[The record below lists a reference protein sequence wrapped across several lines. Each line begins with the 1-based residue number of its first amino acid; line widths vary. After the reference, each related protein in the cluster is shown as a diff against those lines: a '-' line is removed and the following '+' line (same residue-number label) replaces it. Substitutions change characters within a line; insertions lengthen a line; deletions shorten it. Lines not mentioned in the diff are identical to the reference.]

1 MAKYSKTA
9 DLTLAQSRAAA
20 SEYVRGASEAPRV
33 HGTTSSHWGKLPRFK
48 NQFFVGFAYSDLT
61 NSPANLKENIEL
73 TYKVRTIDAPRFEID
88 TETLNQYNKSRIL
101 PMKINYQPINII
113 FWDDRSNLIKDFW
126 DKNYKF
132 YFKDSSGKSDL
143 NYVQTV
149 SDKIVDSKLGVAG
162 GTEPAYD
169 HFGYNMANKFE
180 RKNLY
185 AYLSLYLTAGGNFF
199 RTDIV
204 NPFLQ
209 SMQNDNFSQESSGE
223 LAQITTTWGYEAIVY
238 YDAGKIEDE
247 PPLVAMLDNTIF
259 NRVGNSP
266 IVNQEIPKIRQV
278 EPNIDNYDAFSGG
291 RGAVETRATDAFG
304 AFSGGRGLTQYRSVD
319 ALGAWSGGR
328 GAREV
333 RGVDDFTPTQQNS
346 VLISPEEANIAIRQV
361 TTRVAGPPPKS
372 TAQQFADEGI
382 TAADILKVENTNT
395 FTREQSFAGEGE
407 GFSASPT
414 AKSDNYLDQ
423 IQRQALNSTPAPV
436 QNSAV
441 ATNLK
446 QVKEDIAEK
455 AQLKPDKDTKKAE
468 NSVDSHPSPSKAALE
483 SELED
488 ANHKIEVNKKRL
500 ERGLKKIAEL
510 QEKGVFTGW
519 LYAREYNRVYGPSGY
534 KMKNVLLNDRGFA
547 IEQKIA
553 KL

>member
-278 EPNIDNYDAFSGG
+278 EPNIDNYDAFAGG
-291 RGAVETRATDAFG
+291 RG
-304 AFSGGRGLTQYRSVD
+304 GR
-319 ALGAWSGGR
+319 
-328 GAREV
+328 REELA
-333 RGVDDFTPTQQNS
+333 VDDFTPTQQNS
-346 VLISPEEANIAIRQV
+346 VLISPEEANVAVRQV
-361 TTRVAGPPPKS
+361 ASRKAGPPPKS

-455 AQLKPDKDTKKAE
+455 AQLKPDEDTKKAE

>member
-9 DLTLAQSRAAA
+9 DLSLAQARAAA

-33 HGTTSSHWGKLPRFK
+33 HGTTGASWSKLPRFK

-61 NSPANLKENIEL
+61 GSSANIKENIEL

-101 PMKINYQPINII
+101 PMKINYQPINIV

-132 YFKDSSGKSDL
+132 YFKDSIGKSDL

-149 SDKIVDSKLGVAG
+149 SDKIVDQKLGVSG
-162 GTEPAYD
+162 GTEPGYN
-169 HFGYNMANKFE
+169 HFGYNMIGKFE

-185 AYLSLYLTAGGNFF
+185 AYLSLYLTAGGNFL

-209 SMQNDNFSQESSGE
+209 SMQNDNFSQDSSGE
-223 LAQITTTWGYEAIVY
+223 LAQITTTWGYESIVY
-238 YDAGKIEDE
+238 YDAGRIEDE
-247 PPLVAMLDNTIF
+247 PPLVAILDDNIF

-266 IVNQEIPKIRQV
+266 IVDQEIPKIRSV
-278 EPNIDNYDAFSGG
+278 VPSVDNFDAFSGGRGAAETRAMDVFGAWSGGRGGAEVRGADAFSAFSGG
-291 RGAVETRATDAFG
+291 RGAVETR
-304 AFSGGRGLTQYRSVD
+304 S
-319 ALGAWSGGR
+319 
-328 GAREV
+328 
-333 RGVDDFTPTQQNS
+333 VDDFTQAQLNS
-346 VLISPEEANIAIRQV
+346 VLSGSGGAGTTVRQV
-361 TTRVAGPPPKS
+361 TNRVAGPAPKS
-372 TAQQFADEGI
+372 SAESWSRDGPTTAE
-382 TAADILKVENTNT
+382 ILKVENINVYNSA
-395 FTREQSFAGEGE
+395 QSFAGEGE
-407 GFSASPT
+407 SFSASPT

-423 IQRQALNSTPAPV
+423 IQRQALNSTSIPA

-441 ATNLK
+441 SANLT
-446 QVKEDIAEK
+446 QVKENIAEK
-455 AQLKPDKDTKKAE
+455 AQLTPDEDTKKAE

-500 ERGLKKIAEL
+500 ERGLKKLADLKERGIDS
-510 QEKGVFTGW
+510 GW
-519 LYAREYNRVYGPSGY
+519 SYDREYNRVYGPSGY
-534 KMKNVLLNDRGFA
+534 KMKNVLLNNRGFA